1 MSKFT
6 GYESEIKNGNILSVQ
21 MNILN
26 RCTSHCKSCRKYTW
40 PNETMSVDDIR
51 KTLSV
56 LKNKFGLQT
65 VVFSGGDPILHPQF
79 SEVIDVCK
87 ELDIAFSLITTLIT
101 GDMDL
106 LMKISENAHRIHCSV
121 DSTKRSRYSIIRG
134 VDGFDVVKGNIGIVN
149 RVRIKNGM
157 IPIRISST
165 ISKLNFDE
173 TYHLYKFAKDYGCL
187 INFYFLHTWDDL
199 KMEDEEIDTFYD
211 LIEDVCVNEAESKK
225 VISNAKSIRLQE
237 YDYDE
242 SYLKGCDACY
252 IPRISAT
259 IDANGDIY
267 PCCFLLQDN
276 NVYGPQL
283 EYVYG
288 NVKGKTEEEIAKEF
302 DKRLLKDY
310 PLDGLCQECGQRY
323 SCELHELKKIV
334 EGKRDKIFI

>member
-1 MSKFT
+1 MGKFT
-6 GYESEIKNGNILSVQ
+6 GYEKEIKDGNILSVQ

-26 RCTSHCKSCRKYTW
+26 RCTSRCKSCRKYTW

-51 KTLSV
+51 NTLSV

-87 ELDIAFSLITTLIT
+87 DLDIAFSLITTLIT
-101 GDMDL
+101 GDMEL
-106 LMKISENAHRIHCSV
+106 LEKISENAHRIHCSV
-121 DSTKRSRYSIIRG
+121 DSVRSSRYAFIRG
-134 VDGFDVVKGNIGIVN
+134 VDGLGIVKRNIGIAN
-149 RVRIKNGM
+149 KIRIKNGM
-157 IPIRISST
+157 IPVRISST
-165 ISKLNFDE
+165 ISKFNFEE
-173 TYHLYKFAKDYGCL
+173 TYDLYEFAKQYECL

-199 KMEDEEIDTFYD
+199 KMEEEEVDTFYD
-211 LIEDVCVNEAESKK
+211 LIEDVCADEMYLQK
-225 VISNAKSIRLQE
+225 VISNARSIRMQE
-237 YDYDE
+237 YDFDE

-283 EYVYG
+283 KYVYG
-288 NVKGKTEEEIAKEF
+288 NVKGKTEEEIEKEF
-302 DKRLLKDY
+302 DKRLLKKY

-323 SCELHELKKIV
+323 SCELHDLKKIV
-334 EGKRDKIFI
+334 ENKRDKIFI